1 MKIAGP
7 VSAPPAAAAPPN
19 PTPDGARRA
28 RPMVEPLLVLAA
40 LAAMVV
46 ALAVGPAAIPAGTV
60 LAIVLDRVG
69 LPMDRTWSE
78 AAASIVLDLRLPRV
92 VLAAVVG
99 AGLAGA
105 GVVFQGVL
113 RNPLADPFLIGVSAG
128 AALGA
133 TVAITGG
140 LAVGPA
146 GMVTIPLLALAGAA
160 AATMLVY
167 ALARR
172 GSDAPA
178 EDLLLAGVAVSALL
192 GAIVSWLQLS
202 SGESLQ
208 RVLFWLMGGLSGR
221 GWSHAAMAAPLVLT
235 GLAVAWLYGRDLN
248 ALLLGDEAARAL
260 GVDVPA
266 TRRLLIG
273 AGSMMAAA
281 AVSAAGLVGFVGL
294 VVPHLLRLLVGPEH
308 RRLLPA
314 AALGGAVLLV
324 LGDLAARTALSAG
337 ELPVGILTAML
348 GAPFFLTV
356 LLRERRRFWT

>member
-1 MKIAGP
+1 
-7 VSAPPAAAAPPN
+7 
-19 PTPDGARRA
+19 
-28 RPMVEPLLVLAA
+28 MVEPLLVLAA
-40 LAAMVV
+40 LGAMVA
-46 ALAVGPAAIPAGTV
+46 ALTVGPAAISPGTV
-60 LAIVLDRVG
+60 IAIVLERAGV
-69 LPMDRTWSE
+69 PVERTWSE
-78 AAASIVLDLRLPRV
+78 AAATIVLDLRLPRV
-92 VLAAVVG
+92 ALAAIVG

-133 TVAITGG
+133 TVAITGR
-140 LAVGPA
+140 LAASPA
-146 GMVTIPLLALAGAA
+146 GMVTIPLLALAGAV
-160 AATMLVY
+160 AATVLVY

-172 GSDAPA
+172 GSDAPI

-221 GWSHAAMAAPLVLT
+221 GWSHAAMAAPLVLA
-235 GLAVAWLYGRDLN
+235 GLGVAWLHGRDLN

-266 TRRLLIG
+266 TRRWLIG
-273 AGSMMAAA
+273 AGSMMASA

-294 VVPHLLRLLVGPEH
+294 IVPHLLRLLVGPDH

-314 AALGGAVLLV
+314 AALGGSVILV
-324 LGDLAARTALSAG
+324 LGDLAARTALPSG
-337 ELPVGILTAML
+337 ELPVGVLTATL
-348 GAPFFLTV
+348 GAPFFLVV